1 MSRSRRKTP
10 IIGFTTAESD
20 APGREADSRRL
31 RRRNKMRVQAG
42 QDPLDA
48 RAIGGPWHWPK
59 DGKAWQSDLPDKD
72 WRK

>member
-10 IIGFTTAESD
+10 IIGFTSAESD
-20 APGREADSRRL
+20 APGKKGDARRL

-42 QDPLDA
+42 QEPVDA
-48 RAIGGPWHWPK
+48 KTIGGPWNWPK
-59 DGKAWQSDLPDKD
+59 DGKSYVADMPPKQ

>member
-10 IIGFTTAESD
+10 IIGFTSAESD
-20 APGREADSRRL
+20 APGKIADTRRV

-42 QDPLDA
+42 KDPIDA

-59 DGKAWQSDLPDKD
+59 DGKYWDASLPDKY